1 VLDIIE
7 GKAYLVGDNIDTDQ
21 VYPGRYL
28 ELTDK
33 KAIGKHCLEGIS
45 AEFAEK
51 HARGSVI
58 VAGRNFGC
66 GSSRE
71 HAVITLKEAGVLLV
85 IASSFARIFFRN
97 AINLGFPVLT
107 CKESA
112 ELAAE
117 GDMLSINLLSGEI
130 FNKNRGTKSQGE
142 LLPAFILDILK
153 AGGIKSRYK
162 KLHGGARWK

>member
-1 VLDIIE
+1 MLDIVE

-21 VYPGRYL
+21 IYPGRYL

-33 KAIGKHCLEGIS
+33 KAIAKHCLEGIS
-45 AEFAEK
+45 AEFAKK

-58 VAGRNFGC
+58 VGGRNFGC

-71 HAVITLKEAGVLLV
+71 HAVITLKEAGVALV

-112 ELAAE
+112 GLAVE
-117 GDMLSINLLSGEI
+117 GDILSINLSSGEI
-130 FNKNRGTKSQGE
+130 FNKNRGTKSQGD
-142 LLPAFILDILK
+142 LLPAFILDILRS
-153 AGGIKSRYK
+153 GGIKSRYK
-162 KLHGGARWK
+162 QIYGGAR

>member
-1 VLDIIE
+1 MLDLVE

-21 VYPGRYL
+21 IYPGRYL

-33 KAIGKHCLEGIS
+33 KAIAKHCLEGIN

-51 HARGSVI
+51 RARGSVI

-97 AINLGFPVLT
+97 AINLGFPLLT
-107 CKESA
+107 CKESTG
-112 ELAAE
+112 LAVE
-117 GDMLSINLLSGEI
+117 GDVLSVNLPSGEI
-130 FNKNRGTKSQGE
+130 FNKSSDTKGQGE
-142 LLPAFILDILK
+142 LLPGFILDILIS
-153 AGGIKSRYK
+153 GGIKSRYK
-162 KLHGGARWK
+162 QIYGGAR